1 LLLHSPPLVVNLKQV
16 VCPSHSKVSKV
27 LMGMLD
33 QLHSLFWCWHDFLGA
48 VKP

>member
-1 LLLHSPPLVVNLKQV
+1 LYSPPPVVNLKQA

-33 QLHSLFWCWHDFLGA
+33 QLHSLFWYWHNFLGA
-48 VKP
+48 VRL